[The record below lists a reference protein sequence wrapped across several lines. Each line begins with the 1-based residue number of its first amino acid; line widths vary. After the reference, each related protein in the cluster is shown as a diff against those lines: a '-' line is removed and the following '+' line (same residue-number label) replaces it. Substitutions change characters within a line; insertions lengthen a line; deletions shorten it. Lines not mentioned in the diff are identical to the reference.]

1 MNLTD
6 ILILSTSSIVNLP
19 VLTDS
24 NGKNERDLDFIINLN
39 TEVYHSCSLTW
50 RGEHYVF
57 GGHRMRQQIAKIH
70 DCALMKIGKLQHN
83 FIEGACS
90 NVADQYIYLCFGIEA
105 GERKRCR
112 KLTSPTGTNMEI
124 DLSFYPHAKTRIA
137 SSSRKISIHVKAY
150 HFLGRVLALGNYG
163 SQVGDIKI
171 NSQSFT
177 DVN

>member
-24 NGKNERDLDFIINLN
+24 NGKYERDLDFSISRS

-57 GGHRMRQQIAKIH
+57 GGQLMRQQIAKIH
-70 DCALMKIGKLQHN
+70 DCALMKIGQLQHN

-90 NVADQYIYLCFGIEA
+90 NVADQYIYLCFGT
-105 GERKRCR
+105 GGRDWKKCR

-124 DLSFYPHAKTRIA
+124 SLSFYPHAKTRIA
-137 SSSRKISIHVKAY
+137 SSSRKISIHVGCYRDKNCY
-150 HFLGRVLALGNYG
+150 FIL
-163 SQVGDIKI
+163 
-171 NSQSFT
+171 
-177 DVN
+177 